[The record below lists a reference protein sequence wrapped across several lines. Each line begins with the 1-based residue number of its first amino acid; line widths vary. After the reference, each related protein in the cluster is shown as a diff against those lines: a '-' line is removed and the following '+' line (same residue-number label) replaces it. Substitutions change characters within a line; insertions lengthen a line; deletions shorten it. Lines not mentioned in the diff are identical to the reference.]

1 LDSLLLPVAVV
12 HLAVAA
18 VWLYEGLWCKLL
30 RGQPHEFEVVRAVPR
45 WGPRWGEPFLYA
57 LGVIEVLI
65 AIWVLSRIAPVW
77 CAAAQTL
84 LLVALNAA
92 GIFWSRYPL
101 PDPVGMVLK
110 NAALLVLAWVS
121 ASLPG
126 WW

>member
-1 LDSLLLPVAVV
+1 MDSLLLPVAVV
-12 HLAVAA
+12 HLAMAA

-30 RGQPHEFEVVRAVPR
+30 SGQPHEFEVVRAVPR

-65 AIWVLSRIAPVW
+65 AIWVLSRIAPAW

-84 LLVALNAA
+84 LLVALNAT
-92 GIFWSRYPL
+92 GIFWSRYLL
-101 PDPVGMVLK
+101 PDPVGMVLT
-110 NAALLVLAWVS
+110 NAALFVLAWVS